1 MKIYRPDLFY
11 YVEHVICISQTNFG
25 LIGMITLAG
34 GDNITEKLDYTQ
46 KKKKNLVYFLNPST
60 TSGA

>member
-34 GDNITEKLDYTQ
+34 GDNITEKLDYTH
-46 KKKKNLVYFLNPST
+46 KKNNNFSVFFEPLNH
-60 TSGA
+60 